1 MLTHL
6 LFSISALVFMI
17 NLIIT
22 YFSYK
27 KNTNSVRSKIYVYMI
42 WFALFLAIV
51 EIIEGVT
58 YVYNI
63 DIIFSLMWKLHS
75 IIMILFVAL
84 LFYYFLSLENHFD
97 TIEDALWD
105 SKQFFSIKN
114 LFSIIFVIATVSSI
128 VFVKTYPMS
137 LTMFYF
143 YTDQSINFLLVL
155 NAIYIIY
162 TFYIL
167 YLKSKK
173 SNFETNDYIV
183 LFGTFLLFIIA
194 LVFEYKYPEIS
205 IYSTLFTLVL
215 ILIYYFKENEDLLII
230 EELQAVQKNLY
241 ANNEFKINYL
251 NELIGDLE
259 IPLDTFS
266 SINKKLEECDKLT
279 NEEIKESLVGLNCI
293 SNNLLNLLN
302 HNEKNRFIKYR
313 VDEMVYNIQEI
324 IKPYMKHKPIEF
336 MYNVDKNIPSELIG
350 DSVMIQ
356 RIIMGLLINAIQYT
370 EVGKISLSVTGERI
384 KDGELLKI
392 KVSDTGIGIKKEDFN
407 KVFLNN
413 NRDENDICN
422 LSLTKKCVDLLR
434 GEIHFDSYYGAGS
447 TFYVSI
453 PQGIANELSL
463 LQVPIVRDGI
473 QVKDCNNKKILL
485 IDNED
490 YSSKQ
495 LANILKMYNL
505 DVKCVGEGTE
515 AINTIKCDENYD
527 FIIITDNISDMDFV
541 KTGKLLRQL
550 SNYVK
555 VPPIIALAVLNDPN
569 NNRFDNTFDECLQ
582 KPLDLKKLDSIIKNR
597 FI

>member
-17 NLIIT
+17 NHIIT

-251 NELIGDLE
+251 NELIGDLK

-293 SNNLLNLLN
+293 SNNLLNVLN

-350 DSVMIQ
+350 DSVMMQ

-407 KVFLNN
+407 KVFVNHN
-413 NRDENDICN
+413 CDENDICN

-527 FIIITDNISDMDFV
+527 LIIITDNISDMDFV

>member
-63 DIIFSLMWKLHS
+63 EIVFSLMWKLHS
-75 IIMILFVAL
+75 IIMVLFVAL
-84 LFYYFLSLENHFD
+84 LFYYFLSLENHFNS
-97 TIEDALWD
+97 IEDALWD
-105 SKQFFSIKN
+105 NKQFFSIKN
-114 LFSIIFVIATVSSI
+114 LFSVIFVIATVSSI

-155 NAIYIIY
+155 NTIYIIY

-293 SNNLLNLLN
+293 SNNLLNVLN

-313 VDEMVYNIQEI
+313 VDEMVYNIQEV

-336 MYNVDKNIPSELIG
+336 IYNVDKNIPSELIG

-407 KVFLNN
+407 KVFVNH

-527 FIIITDNISDMDFV
+527 LIIITDNISDMDFV

>member
-17 NLIIT
+17 NHIIT

-266 SINKKLEECDKLT
+266 SINKKLEECGKLT

-293 SNNLLNLLN
+293 SNNLLNVLN

-350 DSVMIQ
+350 DSVMMQ

-407 KVFLNN
+407 KVFVNHN
-413 NRDENDICN
+413 CDENDICN

-527 FIIITDNISDMDFV
+527 LIIITDNISDMDFV